1 MLAKSYRDFMDFM
14 DFMPLGLWTKRAQR
28 GWRGARIV
36 GAAAGATAAGD
47 FGKLHASQP
56 PPVSACAC
64 AHLAYWPLWRSSTTL
79 TGRSAGRIFL
89 QDLTNTLPASGGQQD
104 DSHPRA
110 SGGRRCP

>member
-1 MLAKSYRDFMDFM
+1 MLAGGIPGISCGIPAAGTQAK
-14 DFMPLGLWTKRAQR
+14 KAQR
-28 GWRGARIV
+28 ARRGARIW

-79 TGRSAGRIFL
+79 TGRSAVRIFL